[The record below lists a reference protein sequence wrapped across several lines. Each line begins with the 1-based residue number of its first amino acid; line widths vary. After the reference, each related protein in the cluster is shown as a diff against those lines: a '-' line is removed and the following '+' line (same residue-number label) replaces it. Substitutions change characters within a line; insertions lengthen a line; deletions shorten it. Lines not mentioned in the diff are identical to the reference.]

1 MCPICDA
8 PVDQLLLEK
17 YQDATGRLNVK
28 KQESFCKAHKK
39 HTAAEEYA
47 ARGYPEIKW
56 HIISLQFAQFDLD
69 LDDILEDRKS
79 SHFRNRLEDRIASGR
94 NRNLHQTM
102 TSNSNIEGLSPGYYG
117 TKGARL
123 MNDYITQQ
131 FSEKL
136 RTLAGSDKL
145 IGAAGVAGYIQAVLV
160 PELATLLVKDDMDV
174 GVERAREILV
184 ESTEVGDLLN
194 EEDEDDV
201 NASFAK
207 DEVDAEV

>member
-1 MCPICDA
+1 
-8 PVDQLLLEK
+8 
-17 YQDATGRLNVK
+17 
-28 KQESFCKAHKK
+28 
-39 HTAAEEYA
+39 
-47 ARGYPEIKW
+47 
-56 HIISLQFAQFDLD
+56 
-69 LDDILEDRKS
+69 
-79 SHFRNRLEDRIASGR
+79 
-94 NRNLHQTM
+94 
-102 TSNSNIEGLSPGYYG
+102 
-117 TKGARL
+117 

-207 DEVDAEV
+207 DEVYAEA